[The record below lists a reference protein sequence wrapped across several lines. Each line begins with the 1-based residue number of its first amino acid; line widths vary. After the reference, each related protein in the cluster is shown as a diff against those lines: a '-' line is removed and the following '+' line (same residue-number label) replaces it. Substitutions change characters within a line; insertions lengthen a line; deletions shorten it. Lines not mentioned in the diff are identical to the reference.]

1 MRVRGVAE
9 AALIPS
15 PFARAQGCGFL
26 SLPHAFV
33 ESGII
38 VGPALCIFFA
48 IACNITKDYVLEALG
63 RLEALTKV
71 SASSGA

>member
-1 MRVRGVAE
+1 M
-9 AALIPS
+9 
-15 PFARAQGCGFL
+15 
-26 SLPHAFV
+26 